1 MSGRVVV
8 LIGAA
13 RGIGAATARQLAA
26 RGDALVL
33 ADVDAAAL
41 AAVRAELARGG
52 ARVIAQVTDVRDMAA
67 LTRLRDRARIAFGR
81 VDALVNFAAILRPG
95 DLTEL
100 SPGAVSDQIHVNL
113 VGAIHAT
120 QVFLPAF
127 LERRRGHVVH
137 VASLGGIVPLPHE
150 SVYSATKFGL
160 RGFCHALALELRGT
174 GVKVTVVSPDSV
186 DTQQLALEAA
196 HPASTL
202 AFTSAALPADAV
214 ARAIARA
221 LDRPRLEVLVP
232 GARGV
237 LIKLLA
243 FSPRLF
249 WLLYPLLD
257 RLGRYGQ
264 SAYQRKGAQ
273 PRAVRA
279 VPQEARS

>member
-1 MSGRVVV
+1 MTGRVVV
-8 LIGAA
+8 ILGAA
-13 RGIGAATARQLAA
+13 HGIGAATSGRLAA

-33 ADVDAAAL
+33 ADVDAVAL
-41 AAVRAELARGG
+41 ESVRAELARRGV
-52 ARVIAQVTDVRDMAA
+52 RVIAQATDVRDVGA
-67 LTRLRDRARIAFGR
+67 LARLRDRARLAFGH

-100 SPGAVSDQIHVNL
+100 SPGAVADQIQVNL
-113 VGAIHAT
+113 IGAIHAT

-127 LERRRGHVVH
+127 LERRRGHVIH
-137 VASLGGIVPLPHE
+137 VASLGGVVPLPHE

-174 GVKVTVVSPDSV
+174 GVQVTVVSPDSV

-196 HPASTL
+196 HPPSTL

-243 FSPRLF
+243 LSPRLF

-264 SAYQRKGAQ
+264 AAYHRKRAPAG
-273 PRAVRA
+273 AVRA
-279 VPQEARS
+279 APQEARS

>member
-1 MSGRVVV
+1 MSARVVV

-13 RGIGAATARQLAA
+13 RGIGAATARRLAA

-33 ADVDAAAL
+33 ADADAPAL
-41 AAVRAELARGG
+41 EAVRAELARGG
-52 ARVIAQVTDVRDMAA
+52 ARVIAQVTDVRDVRA
-67 LTRLRDRARIAFGR
+67 LARLRDRARLAFGH
-81 VDALVNFAAILRPG
+81 VDALVNFAAILRPA

-100 SPGAVSDQIHVNL
+100 SPGAVADQLQVNL

-127 LERRRGHVVH
+127 LEARRGHVIH

-150 SVYSATKFGL
+150 TVYSASKFGL

-196 HPASTL
+196 HAPSTL

-264 SAYQRKGAQ
+264 AAYHRKGAR
-273 PRAVRA
+273 PRAGRA

>member
-13 RGIGAATARQLAA
+13 RGIGAATARRLAA

-33 ADVDAAAL
+33 ADADAAAL
-41 AAVRAELARGG
+41 AAVRAALARGG
-52 ARVIAQVTDVRDMAA
+52 ARVIAQVTDVRDIAA

-196 HPASTL
+196 HAPSTL

-214 ARAIARA
+214 ARAVARA

-232 GARGV
+232 SARGV

-243 FSPRLF
+243 FSPRLL

-257 RLGRYGQ
+257 RLGRHGQ
-264 SAYQRKGAQ
+264 SAYHHKRAR
-273 PRAVRA
+273 PRVAHT